1 MTLTLNCT
9 RSIRTALIIG
19 GLCAGFGSGSAFADD
34 AAPAATSSSM
44 AIAVS
49 DATITTEL
57 KTRLM
62 RMKGLSSTDIQIVTT
77 DGTVE
82 LSGTVR
88 SPHAKAMALA
98 AARNI
103 DGVRHVTDSLAI
115 SPSRTPAR
123 QAAAKSEMTTADSWI
138 TSKVK
143 SELMA
148 DSVTKDFA
156 VNVATQD
163 GVVTLEARLDSEGAI
178 KRVKDLAESVRGVKY
193 LDISAL
199 QLSAQQ

>member
-1 MTLTLNCT
+1 MTLIPSCKKSIPTLF
-9 RSIRTALIIG
+9 IIG
-19 GLCAGFGSGSAFADD
+19 GLCAGFGSAFAAD

-44 AIAVS
+44 SSAVS

-62 RMKGLSSTDIQIVTT
+62 RMKGLSSTRIHITTT

-82 LSGTVR
+82 LSGSVR
-88 SPHAKAMALA
+88 TAHAKSQAMA

-103 DGVRHVTDSLAI
+103 EGVRHVTDSLTVSLPHGMMHRAV
-115 SPSRTPAR
+115 
-123 QAAAKSEMTTADSWI
+123 AKSGMTVADSWI

-143 SELMA
+143 SELLA
-148 DSVTKDFA
+148 DSITKGFTVSVTTHA
-156 VNVATQD
+156 
-163 GVVTLEARLDSEGAI
+163 GVVTLAGRLDSQDAI
-178 KRVKDLAESVRGVKY
+178 NRTKELADSVKGVKY

-199 QLSAQQ
+199 VVSAQP